1 MNSSRFKLN
10 ITLNR
15 AGFLLIIIYISDVR
29 RRTAGVAAHFD
40 EMSAYHASPA
50 RPVENVTKDEAWSIF
65 HRAVN
70 NRAIRSFPTRRPIPY
85 TTWNAST
92 RSVRSLVF
100 KNHQYHSYTT
110 PAASQKNGQWRA
122 KWWPYFA
129 TARWNFPKPSAW
141 YIAIDVLMRTAWSVR
156 LRYDHGLG
164 NSRRWHRHDERGEN
178 PVVSCQSRGY
188 FRKNRYDFY
197 VGIQSQ
203 NGQLK
208 M

>member
-100 KNHQYHSYTT
+100 KNHHV
-110 PAASQKNGQWRA
+110 P
-122 KWWPYFA
+122 FM
-129 TARWNFPKPSAW
+129 
-141 YIAIDVLMRTAWSVR
+141 IL
-156 LRYDHGLG
+156 
-164 NSRRWHRHDERGEN
+164 
-178 PVVSCQSRGY
+178 
-188 FRKNRYDFY
+188 
-197 VGIQSQ
+197 
-203 NGQLK
+203 
-208 M
+208 